1 MNLYKDLMSTLP
13 DGDISQVLIGLRWTA
28 VVSKVYGNLQ
38 CGLAS
43 TLAANHD
50 HHSAPDVPSAGQL
63 EISNG
68 ITLAACAESDSSV
81 MRSVGVAAINSL
93 LLSQNQPLV
102 DQNAEEVIAAYGNG
116 KRVVLVGSFPFI
128 PRLES
133 RVGNLTVL
141 EITPSPGEL
150 PKNLAKDVIPT
161 ADVVAITGM
170 TLINHTLES
179 LLDLCSSQA
188 LVILLGPSAPLSPV
202 MFDYGVDLICGSV
215 VTDLE
220 QVIRAIRQGANFR
233 QVHRAGVRLVS
244 MARENLLID
253 YSI

>member
-1 MNLYKDLMSTLP
+1 
-13 DGDISQVLIGLRWTA
+13 
-28 VVSKVYGNLQ
+28 
-38 CGLAS
+38 
-43 TLAANHD
+43 
-50 HHSAPDVPSAGQL
+50 VPSAGQL